1 MGASASLNESLEG
14 LVRVLNTSGPAVP
27 YTLHAAGDIE
37 RRTETELGTVLAVV
51 SAASPHSALGAAVDY
66 VKRVVSALPRVQAP
80 PPGIV
85 LNEKNLTDALMA
97 AVHEIADATQKL
109 ISASAQAE
117 KVRCSVPRCPA
128 PLTAAV

>member
-1 MGASASLNESLEG
+1 M
-14 LVRVLNTSGPAVP
+14 
-27 YTLHAAGDIE
+27 
-37 RRTETELGTVLAVV
+37 
-51 SAASPHSALGAAVDY
+51 DY

-117 KVRCSVPRCPA
+117 KVRAHSSLSATFHSDFV
-128 PLTAAV
+128 V